1 MKAKYINCNELTISR
16 KDIELPYTPGL
27 AYQFTT
33 HDYVFLIHT
42 KPAYYCKYNL
52 WRADSD
58 FIVINC
64 NQLNALFT
72 PLNIYEAVYDK
83 LTHKQ
88 NNNFLIQLIDKQIE
102 FANKMVECINHK
114 YDYRLSPYHLTES
127 QYLIDSLDQT
137 PKRFRD
143 GVAAEVRPRSE
154 KQYRNAL
161 CRCGSG
167 RKYKHCCYLKSNS

>member
-1 MKAKYINCNELTISR
+1 MRTKYINCDELTISR
-16 KDIELPYTPGL
+16 KDIELPYTPGF

-33 HDYVFLIHT
+33 QDYVFIIHT

-52 WRADSD
+52 WRAGSD

-72 PLNIYEAVYDK
+72 QSNIFNAIQYRLLGKTDDR
-83 LTHKQ
+83 
-88 NNNFLIQLIDKQIE
+88 FLIQLIDKQIE
-102 FANKMVECINHK
+102 FANKTTNPE
-114 YDYRLSPYHLTES
+114 YDYFDSSPLLR
-127 QYLIDSLDQT
+127 QIIDSEPMNKT

-167 RKYKHCCYLKSNS
+167 RKYKHCCYFKPNS